1 VDKKLQLKLLS
12 RLAHLEKIKDEPVMD
27 DFDSGLRTGRFDEY
41 VFLKETLKEYGLYEE
56 GQGATCS

>member
-1 VDKKLQLKLLS
+1 
-12 RLAHLEKIKDEPVMD
+12 MD